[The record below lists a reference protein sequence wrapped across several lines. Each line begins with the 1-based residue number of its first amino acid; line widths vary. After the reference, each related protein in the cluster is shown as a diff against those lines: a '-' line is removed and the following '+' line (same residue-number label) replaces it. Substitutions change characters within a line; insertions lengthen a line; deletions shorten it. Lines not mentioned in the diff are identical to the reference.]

1 MSHFTVY
8 LNYQYRRNPSDSDP
22 SIDFLNDFLRVF
34 PSQEKALIFARS
46 QRLKDIETIYVTE
59 RQSNSEKSIFY
70 RTSSKEGYIS

>member
-1 MSHFTVY
+1 MPNFAVY
-8 LNYQYRRNPSDSDP
+8 LNYQYRRNQTDSGC
-22 SIDFLNDFLRVF
+22 SIDFRNDFLRVF
-34 PSQEKALIFARS
+34 PSQEKALIFAHS